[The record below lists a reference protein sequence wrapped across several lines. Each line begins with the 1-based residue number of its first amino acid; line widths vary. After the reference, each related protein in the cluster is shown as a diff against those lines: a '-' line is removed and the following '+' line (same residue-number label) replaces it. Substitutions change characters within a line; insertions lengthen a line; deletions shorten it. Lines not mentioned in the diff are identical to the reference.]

1 MKAALAALLLAW
13 ASHASAGYLSFADLR
28 ADFVEAEK
36 ASKRDRSA
44 DLFRSGRALG
54 YVAAVAD
61 TVNGNGA
68 CLPEDLELV
77 KAVALVRQ
85 KTALLPEDM
94 FGKVPAAVV
103 IAKTL
108 RDAFPCKK

>member
-13 ASHASAGYLSFADLR
+13 AGHATAGYLSFADLR
-28 ADFVEAEK
+28 ADFGEVEK

-44 DLFRSGRALG
+44 DLFRAGRVLG

-61 TVNGNGA
+61 SLNGTGA
-68 CLPEDLELV
+68 CLPQDLELM

-94 FGKVPAAVV
+94 FGKFPAAVV
-103 IAKTL
+103 IEKTL
-108 RDAFPCKK
+108 RDAFPCKR